1 MEALLKLMAL
11 VQSGIDD
18 GSLTRFIAF
27 IVAVG
32 LLVYLTMTGQLSKPE
47 MQIAVGLIQ
56 LIIGFYFGGQ
66 GTTPSKPGAA

>member
-27 IVAVG
+27 IVAMA
-32 LLVYLTMTGQLSKPE
+32 LLVYLTVTGQLADPK
-47 MQIAVGLIQ
+47 MQIAVGLISM
-56 LIIGFYFGGQ
+56 IVGYYFGGQ
-66 GTTPSKPGAA
+66 GTTPSKPGAV